1 MKQLKFLAVI
11 ISLGLALTTNLTSAA
26 DNPESIKLALEQT
39 IAKLEESLAAVSK
52 GEDKQKIADLIVE
65 ARQSQKGISTSDSK
79 VSVKRSQ
86 SNHKLVEAR
95 TTILDGD
102 LKGGEALLKE
112 ALAGYKEV
120 QEKFNAAH

>member
-1 MKQLKFLAVI
+1 MKKLKFLVI
-11 ISLGLALTTNLTSAA
+11 SISLGFALLTPIANAA
-26 DNPESIKLALEQT
+26 DSPESIKLALEQT
-39 IAKLEESLAAVSK
+39 ISKLEESLAAVNK
-52 GEDKQKIADLIVE
+52 AEDKQKIADLIVE

-95 TTILDGD
+95 TAVLDGD
-102 LKGGEALLKE
+102 LKAGEALLKE

-120 QEKFNAAH
+120 QEKFNATH

>member
-120 QEKFNAAH
+120 QEKFNATH

>member
-11 ISLGLALTTNLTSAA
+11 ISLGLALTTNVTSAA

>member
-11 ISLGLALTTNLTSAA
+11 ISLGLALTTNVTSAA

-120 QEKFNAAH
+120 QEKFNATH